1 MSNSGKPAITGL
13 TQGKSPTQQQVLCKQ
28 LSEILLAWLKPK
40 FDAVFDKVDDSLFD
54 QAENSGSN
62 NYQQQFF
69 ETMRMLRVEREDI
82 EQAFLTNIRQG
93 WRQVKSPDEINKK
106 VDINKLSLMHK
117 DELEEQVANDTM
129 IDRVQNNCRHSLDF
143 LMKRCQVLMPNIH
156 EQELPFHPSFICQ
169 SFSKALVKLEIE
181 ISCKLI
187 ILKLFDRQLLSLLS
201 ECFQQA
207 NQVCVDNGVLV
218 DLSSSSIANPNTRV
232 SSTLNNAN
240 IPVQNSSNA
249 NGTIQQAPASGN
261 FNALRNLLAQGPSST
276 MTGTLMGENEYSEL
290 TPNITSSDLSALRE
304 LINQP
309 GNNNWGTPH
318 VPALRLPTPTQALS
332 GNEFGTSLNQA
343 HIAQAHIAQAP
354 ELISILSQ
362 LQTTPVNQES
372 GQIIPLEEIQKMVQE
387 KLNSKTVKQVDGDA
401 LNLVAML
408 FEFILG
414 DKQLSIHMK
423 ELLGRLQIPMLKV
436 AVLDHEFF
444 SDALHPARLLLNGLA
459 QAGQAWSPQESLDDD
474 RYYQVLAKIVYRV
487 SSEFKEDMTLF
498 IDLNEKL
505 NKLLA
510 SQKRR
515 QGANEHKVK
524 LAEEAQVQLQLSQSQ
539 ASEEITDLCKD
550 KSVPDFLLEF
560 LSGQWTQVFTK
571 AILTNNKDQHR
582 QATQIVQ
589 QLIWSIQPKQ
599 MSLNRQ
605 EFLQVVPTLLKN
617 IKTSSKEFKFKEDTM
632 QDFFDKLQ
640 RIHLGEVSL
649 TDYQESPADIDLSEF
664 EDLGQ
669 TSESQSHEAKTT
681 PDLSEFED
689 LGLKKKVF
697 SEPDNNEADLQETP
711 ADNVINFIGNSNT
724 DLPKVETPSC
734 APIYYEQVD
743 NLTLGA
749 RFDLTKNGETIRCNL
764 AVVIKSIGKYIF
776 VNRHGFKVDEK
787 NTDEMAQALQ
797 DGNLKHMDDSQLFDR
812 ALEAVIGS
820 LRQHQTG

>member
-13 TQGKSPTQQQVLCKQ
+13 TQGKSPTHQQVLCKQ

-40 FDAVFDKVDDSLFD
+40 FDDVFDKVDDSLFD
-54 QAENSGSN
+54 QAERSGSN

-69 ETMRMLRVEREDI
+69 ETMRMLRVERETI
-82 EQAFLTNIRQG
+82 EQSFLSNIRNG

-106 VDINKLSLMHK
+106 LDTNNLSLMHK

-129 IDRVQNNCRHSLDF
+129 IDRVQNNSGKSLDF
-143 LMKRCQVLMPNIH
+143 LIQRCQVLMPNI
-156 EQELPFHPSFICQ
+156 QQQALPFHPHFICL
-169 SFSKALVKLEIE
+169 SFSKALGELELE

-187 ILKLFDRQLLSLLS
+187 ILKLFDRQLLSLLN

-207 NQVCVDNGVLV
+207 NQVCVENGVLT
-218 DLSSSSIANPNTRV
+218 DLSSSSIVNPTSRA
-232 SSTLNNAN
+232 SSATSNAK
-240 IPVQNSSNA
+240 IPVLDQNNV
-249 NGTIQQAPASGN
+249 NGATQRTPAPEN
-261 FNALRNLLAQGPSST
+261 FNALRNLLPQGPSNT
-276 MTGTLMGENEYSEL
+276 MAGSFMGQNNYSEL
-290 TPNITSSDLSALRE
+290 TPNITSGDLSALRD
-304 LINQP
+304 LINLP
-309 GNNNWGTPH
+309 ENNNWGTLH
-318 VPALRLPTPTQALS
+318 AKALHLSEPTQLLNGDGSTTPLS
-332 GNEFGTSLNQA
+332 QIN
-343 HIAQAHIAQAP
+343 IAQAP
-354 ELISILSQ
+354 ELISILNQ
-362 LQTTPVNQES
+362 LQTTPLNQES
-372 GQIIPLEEIQKMVQE
+372 GQIIPLEEIQKMIQE
-387 KLNSKTVKQVDGDA
+387 KLNSKSVKQVDGDA

-459 QAGQAWSPQESLDDD
+459 RAGQAWNPRENLDDD
-474 RYYQVLAKIVYRV
+474 RYYQILAKIVYRV

-498 IDLNEKL
+498 SDLNEKL

-524 LAEEAQVQLQLSQSQ
+524 IAEEAQVQLQLAQSQ
-539 ASEEITDLCKD
+539 ALEEITELCED
-550 KSVPDFLLEF
+550 NQVPDFLLEF
-560 LSGQWTQVFTK
+560 LSSQWSQVLGK
-571 AILTNNKDQHR
+571 AILTNKEDQHNQAR
-582 QATQIVQ
+582 QVIQ

-605 EFLQVVPTLLKN
+605 EFLQVVPTLLKT
-617 IKTSSKEFKFKEDTM
+617 IKTSGKEFKFKEDTM

-640 RIHLGEVSL
+640 RIHLGEISL
-649 TDYQESPADIDLSEF
+649 TDYQESPNDVDLSEF

-669 TSESQSHEAKTT
+669 AHESQTG

-689 LGLKKKVF
+689 LGLKRKVF
-697 SEPDNNEADLQETP
+697 SEPDGNESSSQEIIEN
-711 ADNVINFIGNSNT
+711 NVIIFNGNLDT
-724 DLPKVETPSC
+724 DATNIEAPSC
-734 APIYYEQVD
+734 APIYYEQVSD
-743 NLTLGA
+743 LSLGA

-797 DGNLKHMDDSQLFDR
+797 DGNLKHLDDSQLFDR

-820 LRQHQTG
+820 LRQHQSA

>member
-13 TQGKSPTQQQVLCKQ
+13 TQGKSPTQQQLLCKQ
-28 LSEILLAWLKPK
+28 LSEILLVWLKPK

-54 QAENSGSN
+54 QAERSGSN

-69 ETMRMLRVEREDI
+69 ETMRMLRVERDDI
-82 EQAFLTNIRQG
+82 EKSFLSNIRKG

-106 VDINKLSLMHK
+106 VDINNLSLMHK
-117 DELEEQVANDTM
+117 DELEEQVACDTM
-129 IDRVQNNCRHSLDF
+129 IDKMQNNCGHSLGF
-143 LMKRCQVLMPNIH
+143 LIQRCQVLMPNIH

-169 SFSKALVKLEIE
+169 SFSKALDKLELE

-187 ILKLFDRQLLSLLS
+187 IFKLFDRQLLSLLS

-207 NQVCVDNGVLV
+207 NQACVDNGVLV
-218 DLSSSSIANPNTRV
+218 DLSSSSVANPNSRASSV
-232 SSTLNNAN
+232 SSSTSAPGLDGN
-240 IPVQNSSNA
+240 NA
-249 NGTIQQAPASGN
+249 NGTIQQAPAPGN
-261 FNALRNLLAQGPSST
+261 FNALRNLLPQGPSST
-276 MTGTLMGENEYSEL
+276 MVGSLMGQNEHSEL
-290 TPNITSSDLSALRE
+290 TPSITSSDLSALRK
-304 LINQP
+304 LINQSE
-309 GNNNWGTPH
+309 NNNWGTPYS
-318 VPALRLPTPTQALS
+318 PELPLSAPNQALS
-332 GNEFGTSLNQA
+332 GNGVAAPLN
-343 HIAQAHIAQAP
+343 QAHIAQAP

-387 KLNSKTVKQVDGDA
+387 KLNSKTVKPVDGDA

-459 QAGQAWSPQESLDDD
+459 QAGQAWSPQENLADD

-487 SSEFKEDMTLF
+487 SSEFKEDMALF

-515 QGANEHKVK
+515 QGANEHKIK
-524 LAEEAQVQLQLSQSQ
+524 IAEETQVQLQQAQSQ
-539 ASEEITDLCKD
+539 ALEEITDLCKD
-550 KSVPDFLLEF
+550 KQTPDFLSEF
-560 LSGQWTQVFTK
+560 LCGQWSQVLSK
-571 AILTNNKDQHR
+571 AILTNNKDQIDRAR
-582 QATQIVQ
+582 QVIQ
-589 QLIWSIQPKQ
+589 QLLWSIQPKQ

-605 EFLQVVPTLLKN
+605 EFLQVVPALLKD
-617 IKTSSKEFKFKEDTM
+617 IKTSGKTLKFKEDIM

-640 RIHLGEVSL
+640 RIHLGEISL

-669 TSESQSHEAKTT
+669 SREDKTA

-689 LGLKKKVF
+689 LGLKKINITVT
-697 SEPDNNEADLQETP
+697 DNGTADTQERQG
-711 ADNVINFIGNSNT
+711 DNVINFKGNLHVNEE
-724 DLPKVETPSC
+724 KVETPSC
-734 APIYYEQVD
+734 DLLYYEQVND
-743 NLTLGA
+743 LTMGA

-787 NTDEMAQALQ
+787 NTDEMAMALQ
-797 DGNLKHMDDSQLFDR
+797 DGNLKHLDDSQLFDR

>member
-1 MSNSGKPAITGL
+1 MSSSGKPAITGL
-13 TQGKSPTQQQVLCKQ
+13 TQGKSPTHQQVLCKQ

-40 FDAVFDKVDDSLFD
+40 FNAVFDKVDDSLFD
-54 QAENSGSN
+54 QAERSGSN

-69 ETMRMLRVEREDI
+69 ETMRMLRVERETI
-82 EQAFLTNIRQG
+82 EQSFLSNIRNG

-106 VDINKLSLMHK
+106 VDINNLSLMHK

-129 IDRVQNNCRHSLDF
+129 IDRVQNTCGKSLDF
-143 LMKRCQVLMPNIH
+143 LMQRCQVLMPNIH
-156 EQELPFHPSFICQ
+156 QQALPFHPHFICQ
-169 SFSKALVKLEIE
+169 SFSKALGELELE

-207 NQVCVDNGVLV
+207 NQICVDNGVLT
-218 DLSSSSIANPNTRV
+218 DLNSSSIA
-232 SSTLNNAN
+232 SSRASSVT
-240 IPVQNSSNA
+240 SNA
-249 NGTIQQAPASGN
+249 STPVLGENNTNGSTHQTPAPAN
-261 FNALRNLLAQGPSST
+261 FNALRNLLPQGLSST
-276 MTGTLMGENEYSEL
+276 MAGSPMGQNDHSEFS
-290 TPNITSSDLSALRE
+290 PNITSVDLSALRN

-309 GNNNWGTPH
+309 ENNNWGTPH
-318 VPALRLPTPTQALS
+318 PPALHLS
-332 GNEFGTSLNQA
+332 GPSQSLNDAGGAIPLSQA
-343 HIAQAHIAQAP
+343 NIAHAP

-362 LQTTPVNQES
+362 LQTTPLNQES
-372 GQIIPLEEIQKMVQE
+372 GQIIPLEEIQKMVEE
-387 KLNSKTVKQVDGDA
+387 KLHSKSVKQVDGDA

-414 DKQLSIHMK
+414 DKQLSVHMK

-436 AVLDHEFF
+436 AVLDHDFF

-459 QAGQAWSPQESLDDD
+459 RAGQAWNPSENLNDD
-474 RYYQVLAKIVYRV
+474 RYYQILAKIVYRV

-498 IDLNEKL
+498 SDLNEKL

-515 QGANEHKVK
+515 QGANEHKLK
-524 LAEEAQVQLQLSQSQ
+524 IAEEAQVQRQLSQTQ
-539 ASEEITDLCKD
+539 AIEEITEVCEDSQAPEFLL
-550 KSVPDFLLEF
+550 DFLSSQWSQV
-560 LSGQWTQVFTK
+560 LST
-571 AILTNNKDQHR
+571 AILTNEEDKLDQAR
-582 QATQIVQ
+582 QVIQ

-605 EFLQVVPTLLKN
+605 DFLQVVPTLLRT
-617 IKTSSKEFKFKEDTM
+617 IKTSGKKFKFEEGIM

-649 TDYQESPADIDLSEF
+649 ADYQENPNDVDLSEF

-669 TSESQSHEAKTT
+669 AHESQTHEDQTG
-681 PDLSEFED
+681 PDLSEFDD
-689 LGLKKKVF
+689 LGLKRKIF
-697 SEPDNNEADLQETP
+697 SAPDDNEASSQETIEN
-711 ADNVINFIGNSNT
+711 NVISLGTKLDT
-724 DLPKVETPSC
+724 DVQNIETPSC
-734 APIYYEQVD
+734 APIYYEQVS
-743 NLTLGA
+743 NLALGA
-749 RFDLTKNGETIRCNL
+749 RFDLTKNEETIRCNL

-797 DGNLKHMDDSQLFDR
+797 DGNLKHLDDSQLFDR